1 MIDKNEIRRKF
12 ELNGLS
18 IADWAR
24 QNNFSPDL
32 VYSVLKSKHIPVRGE
47 SHKIAVKLGL
57 KDGLIDPDF
66 NFEKWR
72 KPNDGKL
79 TKHK

>member
-1 MIDKNEIRRKF
+1 MTMVDKNEIRQKF

-66 NFEKWR
+66 SFEKI
-72 KPNDGKL
+72 KEEK
-79 TKHK
+79 

>member
-1 MIDKNEIRRKF
+1 MTDKTVIRQKF
-12 ELNGLS
+12 EHSGLS

-32 VYSVLKSKHIPVRGE
+32 VYSVLKSKHIPIRGQ

-57 KDGLIDPDF
+57 KEDINVPIFSFDT
-66 NFEKWR
+66 NKET
-72 KPNDGKL
+72 N
-79 TKHK
+79 

>member
-1 MIDKNEIRRKF
+1 MTDKTVIRQKF
-12 ELNGLS
+12 EHSGLS

-32 VYSVLKSKHIPVRGE
+32 VYSVLKSKHIPIRGQ

-57 KDGLIDPDF
+57 KEDVNVPIFSFDT
-66 NFEKWR
+66 NKET
-72 KPNDGKL
+72 N
-79 TKHK
+79 

>member
-1 MIDKNEIRRKF
+1 MVDKNEIRQKF

-66 NFEKWR
+66 SFK
-72 KPNDGKL
+72 KL
-79 TKHK
+79 EETK

>member
-1 MIDKNEIRRKF
+1 MVDKNEIRRKF
-12 ELNGLS
+12 ELSGLS

-32 VYSVLKSKHIPVRGE
+32 VYSVLKSKHIPIRGE

-57 KDGLIDPDF
+57 KEEVNVPVFSFDT
-66 NFEKWR
+66 NKET
-72 KPNDGKL
+72 N
-79 TKHK
+79 

>member
-1 MIDKNEIRRKF
+1 MTDKTVIRQKF
-12 ELNGLS
+12 EHSGLS

-32 VYSVLKSKHIPVRGE
+32 VYSVLKSKHIPIRGE

-57 KDGLIDPDF
+57 KEEVNVPIF
-66 NFEKWR
+66 NFDTNKET
-72 KPNDGKL
+72 N
-79 TKHK
+79 

>member
-1 MIDKNEIRRKF
+1 MVDKNEIRRKF
-12 ELNGLS
+12 ELSGLS

-32 VYSVLKSKHIPVRGE
+32 VYSVLKSKHIPIRGE

-57 KDGLIDPDF
+57 KEEVKVLIF
-66 NFEKWR
+66 NFDTNKET
-72 KPNDGKL
+72 N
-79 TKHK
+79 